1 MDNNYYRPTAA
12 LEAQRSFA
20 QQVYGWMCIGL
31 GVTALTAYLIARTGF
46 YMTLMPFW
54 WVFALGTLGIGLGFN
69 RAVRTSS
76 FTAVTAWFL
85 GYALCE
91 GLFFGVV
98 LPLYAAAYGG
108 TVIWTAFATAS
119 LIFGVACCYGVF
131 TKADLTSIGR
141 ILQIGVLGL
150 IGVTLLYFVLS
161 FFMTLTWMNLFI
173 SYIGLIIFTGL
184 TAYDAQQIKDMG
196 RQVGGGNDS
205 ARMSLVLA
213 LQMYINVIMI
223 FWYLVQIFSSGSR
236 RD

>member
-1 MDNNYYRPTAA
+1 MDNDYYRPSAV
-12 LEAQRSFA
+12 LEAERSFA

-31 GVTALTAYLIARTGF
+31 GVTALTAYFLARTGL
-46 YMTLMPFW
+46 YMKLIPFW
-54 WVFALGTLGIGLGFN
+54 WVFALGAFGIGLGFS
-69 RAVRTSS
+69 RAVRSSS
-76 FTAVTAWFL
+76 FTTVTALFL

-91 GLFFGVV
+91 GLFFGAV

-108 TVIWTAFATAS
+108 AVIWTAFATAS
-119 LIFGVACCYGVF
+119 LIFGVACCYGIF
-131 TKADLTSIGR
+131 TKADLTSMGR
-141 ILQIGVLGL
+141 ILQIGLIGL
-150 IGVTLLYFVLS
+150 IAVTLLYFVLS
-161 FFMTLTWMNLFI
+161 FFMTLTWFNLLI

-184 TAYDAQQIKDMG
+184 TAYDAQQIKEMG
-196 RQVGGGNDS
+196 RQVGRNDS